1 MSLNG
6 FQRTI
11 VMMILLSRVIHSR
24 QDFLPI
30 STDRAAVAPTGPI
43 DDVSASGRRA
53 SGDLVEGRVRHLIRL
68 HPRRALDHLLQRLED
83 GGIRATRVPLCVF
96 FQIPHAD
103 ANRVCSARGDERDFV
118 LEALLLPKHRNDVL
132 VEELGERWRVPRL
145 ELEGNTACK
154 YVNLLGWRGPRGETR

>member
-1 MSLNG
+1 MSSNE

-24 QDFLPI
+24 RDFLPI

-83 GGIRATRVPLCVF
+83 GGIRATRIRLCVF

-103 ANRVCSARGDERDFV
+103 ANCVCSAGVTNAISSWKPFCFRSAGMMSLSRI
-118 LEALLLPKHRNDVL
+118 
-132 VEELGERWRVPRL
+132 W
-145 ELEGNTACK
+145 
-154 YVNLLGWRGPRGETR
+154 VNAA

>member
-1 MSLNG
+1 MALNG

-11 VMMILLSRVIHSR
+11 VMMILLSRNT
-24 QDFLPI
+24 F
-30 STDRAAVAPTGPI
+30 AAGH
-43 DDVSASGRRA
+43 VSASGRRA

-68 HPRRALDHLLQRLED
+68 HPRRALKHLLQRLED
-83 GGIRATRVPLCVF
+83 GGIRATRIRLCVF

-132 VEELGERWRVPRL
+132 VEELGERCRVPRL
-145 ELEGNTACK
+145 EMERIKAYK
-154 YVNLLGWRGPRGETR
+154 HINLLDWRGPYVFIQLKRSTIRSYEAV